1 MENSVV
7 ELFGIE
13 ISTPFH
19 RSDLIQLFEKLPSK
33 LMEISEKENL
43 SEEQVSDLINRATQN
58 FLDQVGDADR
68 KLFGEI
74 AESFGA
80 ASLDESID
88 NEENEK
94 QSDLGTWNFYIR
106 FQISRPLG
114 IDRDSILFLNKFII
128 ESDDGSSL
136 KNKSILRL
144 RRLEG
149 LSYKDIAIDS
159 RRVEQAL
166 ILSFA
171 EIGIGIAYPDNLAS
185 SSLLEKAKRESESY
199 FIQQH
204 IISNGDYYEI
214 PLIHW
219 GDKFGVHVFQE
230 KSTAWDTKATQ
241 DIEPV
246 NADKFDAYFNQHY
259 RRMENILAAGNKFK
273 KIKIATSMLTTSLF
287 DESLINRIIL
297 SMTAI
302 EVLTDR
308 VLRDENEV
316 KAIEFLT
323 NIMNKMDVDD
333 NTKASLEKGL
343 NSLRFQSISK
353 SCKKLVHTTLGRRD
367 AELFYKLYDYRS
379 QLVHTGFLKK
389 EEEMFDISIKSYD
402 LAKRLLVEYVDKLSK
417 NPDQY

>member
-1 MENSVV
+1 MKNSVV
-7 ELFGIE
+7 KLFGVE

-19 RSDLIQLFEKLPSK
+19 RSDLIRLFDKIPSK
-33 LMEISEKENL
+33 LIEISEKENL
-43 SEEQVSDLINRATQN
+43 SEEQISELINSATQN
-58 FLDQVGDADR
+58 FLDQVDDADR
-68 KLFGEI
+68 DLFGEI
-74 AESFGA
+74 AESFGSS
-80 ASLDESID
+80 SLDESID

-94 QSDLGTWNFYIR
+94 QSDLDAWNFYIR

-114 IDRDSILFLNKFII
+114 IDSDSILFLNKFVI

-149 LSYKDIAIDS
+149 LSYKEIAIDS

-185 SSLLEKAKRESESY
+185 TSLLEKAKRESEIY

-204 IISNGDYYEI
+204 IKSDGDYYVI

-219 GDKFGVHVFQE
+219 GDKFGVHIFQE
-230 KSTAWDTKATQ
+230 KSTPWDTKATQ
-241 DIEPV
+241 EIEPV
-246 NADKFDAYFNQHY
+246 DADEFDAYFKQHY
-259 RRMENILAAGNKFK
+259 MLMENVLAAGDEYK
-273 KIKIATSMLTTSLF
+273 KIKIATSMLSTSLF

-308 VLRDENEV
+308 VLRDEKEI
-316 KAIEFLT
+316 KTIDFLT

-333 NTKASLEKGL
+333 NTKASLAKGL
-343 NSLRFQSISK
+343 NSLKLQSISK

-379 QLVHTGFLKK
+379 QLVHAGHLKK
-389 EEEMFDISIKSYD
+389 EEEMFDISLKSYD
-402 LAKRLLVEYVDKLSK
+402 LAKRLLVGYVDKLSK
-417 NPDQY
+417 NPDQF

>member
-1 MENSVV
+1 MKNSVV
-7 ELFGIE
+7 MLFGIE

-19 RSDLIQLFEKLPSK
+19 RSDLIQLFESLPSK
-33 LMEISEKENL
+33 LMEITEKENL
-43 SEEQVSDLINRATQN
+43 SEEQVSDLINSATQN
-58 FLDQVGDADR
+58 FLDQVDDADR
-68 KLFGEI
+68 ELFGEI

-80 ASLDESID
+80 SALDESID
-88 NEENEK
+88 NEENET

-114 IDRDSILFLNKFII
+114 IDSNSILFLNKFII
-128 ESDDGSSL
+128 ESDDGGSL
-136 KNKSILRL
+136 KDKSILRL

-159 RRVEQAL
+159 RIVEQAL

-204 IISNGDYYEI
+204 IKSDGDYYEI

-219 GDKFGVHVFQE
+219 SDKFGVHVFPE
-230 KSTAWDTKATQ
+230 NSTAWDTKATQ
-241 DIEPV
+241 EIEPV
-246 NADKFDAYFNQHY
+246 NADKFDEYFNQHY
-259 RRMENILAAGNKFK
+259 RRMENVLGAGN

-302 EVLTDR
+302 EALTDR

-316 KAIEFLT
+316 KTIEFLT
-323 NIMNKMDVDD
+323 KIMNKMDVDD

-343 NSLRFQSISK
+343 NSLKFQSISK
-353 SCKKLVHTTLGRRD
+353 SCKKLVHMTLGRKD

-389 EEEMFDISIKSYD
+389 GEEEMLDISLKSYD